1 MDREEKIRYLL
12 GAEHYSTEDLRL
24 IVEVLRGEDGCPWDR
39 EQTHKSIRAGLIEE
53 TYEVIEAIDK
63 DDTILM
69 CEELGDLLLQVI
81 FHAQIET
88 EKGNFTLCDVTD
100 NVCRK
105 LIHRHPHVF
114 GNLNV
119 SSTEQVLENWDKIK
133 SEEKSRKTITDKLRA
148 VPAALPALMRAVK
161 VGKRAACLDFPD
173 AGAVVDKIHEETDE
187 LSAAIGS
194 GDTERIEEELG
205 DLLLTVS
212 SLARKVG
219 IDPEAALNRATDKF
233 IERFEKVENEVLCA
247 GLDMNKIDVT
257 ELDKIW
263 DKIK

>member
-1 MDREEKIRYLL
+1 MYTCVLPETIAAEAAQSGPVRLTMTFTGDSIL
-12 GAEHYSTEDLRL
+12 G
-24 IVEVLRGEDGCPWDR
+24 
-39 EQTHKSIRAGLIEE
+39 
-53 TYEVIEAIDK
+53 
-63 DDTILM
+63 
-69 CEELGDLLLQVI
+69 
-81 FHAQIET
+81 
-88 EKGNFTLCDVTD
+88 
-100 NVCRK
+100 
-105 LIHRHPHVF
+105 
-114 GNLNV
+114 
-119 SSTEQVLENWDKIK
+119 

-233 IERFEKVENEVLCA
+233 IDRFEKVENEVLCA